1 MVKMKKILLV
11 LCGLMI
17 VFSFQ
22 TFAFSQTDAKAK
34 LKTIKP
40 KDFPTE
46 PITFVVVY
54 PAGGGMDVT
63 ARMLAKYVE
72 KYIDNRVVVENRT
85 GGTGL
90 VGHTYLTTQAKNDGY
105 TVGIL
110 AGSYFWLDDLLRSQ
124 GKWSYKTMEPIAYIN
139 EDPNTWVVST
149 EGALKDKSLKEVIDL
164 AKQKPDTI
172 KVAVGVETSS
182 QFLVEDVEMITG
194 GKFTKVP
201 FQGGAPAVVAMLGGH
216 IDIAGY
222 YYNEYKSH
230 VEAGKAKV
238 LGQAGGERAPYLPNT
253 PTFNEA
259 LGTNHIL
266 WTVWRYAAVPK
277 GTPPDRAKYLE
288 EAILAALRDPECI
301 KEYAKIGSIV
311 GPKYL
316 DAKQSTQDV
325 DKQYK
330 AYKDFFAKKG
340 RIPK

>member
-1 MVKMKKILLV
+1 MKKMV
-11 LCGLMI
+11 VFLCATLI
-17 VFSFQ
+17 VFSVV
-22 TFAFSQTDAKAK
+22 TLAYAQTDPKAK
-34 LKTIKP
+34 LKAIKP
-40 KDFPTE
+40 KDYPTE

-90 VGHTYLTTQAKNDGY
+90 IGHTYLTTQAKNDGY

-124 GKWSYKTMEPIAYIN
+124 GKWSYKNMEAVAYIN
-139 EDPNTWVVST
+139 EDPNTWIAST
-149 EGALKDKSLKEVIDL
+149 EGPLKDKSLKEVIEL

-172 KVAVGVETSS
+172 KVAIGVETSS

-201 FQGGAPAVVAMLGGH
+201 FQGGAPAVVAMLGNH
-216 IDIAGY
+216 IEIAGY

-230 VEAGKAKV
+230 LEAGKVKV
-238 LGQAGGERAPYLPNT
+238 LGQAGGERSVYFPTT
-253 PTFNEA
+253 PTFNEV
-259 LGTNHIL
+259 LGVNHIL

-277 GTPPDRAKYLE
+277 GVPPERVRYLE
-288 EAILAALRDPECI
+288 EAILTALRDPECI
-301 KEYAKIGSIV
+301 KEYEKIGSKV
-311 GPKYL
+311 GIKHL
-316 DAKQSTQDV
+316 GAKQSAEEV
-325 DKQYK
+325 EKQYK
-330 AYKDFFAKKG
+330 ASRDFFVKKG